1 MHSITPPS
9 TTPLPARRRFSFDLK
24 DLVLI
29 VVLGVVFGFLY
40 WALVQASAGLTLLMG
55 PFGDLSSHLL
65 FGGWLIVAPIA
76 VAIIRRP
83 FAGILAEVIAGGVE
97 VVFLGS
103 TAGPML
109 FLVAA
114 IQGLGSELPFALR
127 RYRSFS
133 WLTYACSGLLGAGL
147 AFAVSAFRFGWYGQD
162 FFFIRLIVQL
172 LSGLILGGLLARR
185 TVNALAKTGVVD
197 NYAIGRDLPTAEGA

>member
-83 FAGILAEVIAGGVE
+83 FAGILAE
-97 VVFLGS
+97 
-103 TAGPML
+103 
-109 FLVAA
+109 
-114 IQGLGSELPFALR
+114 
-127 RYRSFS
+127 
-133 WLTYACSGLLGAGL
+133 
-147 AFAVSAFRFGWYGQD
+147 
-162 FFFIRLIVQL
+162 
-172 LSGLILGGLLARR
+172 
-185 TVNALAKTGVVD
+185 
-197 NYAIGRDLPTAEGA
+197 